1 MNEMLVLRRADG
13 ELFTEEINGKQVI
26 PLWSS
31 AEEVARYKQRNPK
44 LITFLPAQ
52 LTGVLRNKS
61 NSIGGT
67 GAEFFLISEE
77 NHDASLDDGKPV
89 SLEEIFSRGKYLPRE
104 VRR

>member
-31 AEEVARYKQRNPK
+31 AEEVARYKERNPT
-44 LITFLPAQ
+44 LITLLPTQ
-52 LTGVLRNKS
+52 LSGALRNKS
-61 NSIGGT
+61 KSIGAK
-67 GAEFFLISEE
+67 GAEFFLISED
-77 NHDASLDDGKPV
+77 NHDASLDDGRTV
-89 SLEEIFSRGKYLPRE
+89 SLEEIISREKDFPRE